1 MMQQLA
7 RIRQESLEYEQQ
19 RLSNL
24 EAEEDRRFQ
33 QALAESSALAE
44 EEQRRAEERAR
55 LQRLEEEIA
64 MREAMVFSRE
74 YEQAQAERLA
84 REGRR
89 RTLEEE
95 KEVQKVLARSRTV
108 VSQRDS
114 SVERREREAFEMAT
128 RLSLVDDTE
137 DRIWET
143 GSAETSGQA
152 FDRWSRRNSTTT
164 TQETTVEDYTPS
176 SQQDRARYSRTYS
189 PDPPLSPSSLTRHPS
204 TYVVTNPDRS
214 AQSDSDEEDVPPPA
228 YTIIAHESNEVD
240 PVTQMQQLSSSS
252 PQDQSPLNSS
262 YSPELDASYPP
273 ISSSI
278 TPFDMSIPAPISSPP
293 PPSGASPSHFSS
305 LPSHLTSTNSLDR
318 NDSSRTTG
326 AYSTTPSVGSYE
338 TMTPSLFQTI
348 AIEDS
353 VAEQQYEGE
362 DGGGEE
368 EENPFDDHFAADQG
382 EVYEDSNQQPPVN
395 DLRREDSA
403 QTTSPSPSLQ
413 LPTTE
418 SQQAQPPIVINAATS
433 PPPIQSPPSP
443 ESNVAAVDFPSSSFL
458 GLPSAPSPLRRVSE
472 PPPSVPSLL
481 PTPSPALG
489 QSHSATNTPEPSPG
503 LDSYPHSPSFG
514 GVVQDSSTESF
525 AAGQYVLDGM
535 RWGFV
540 AIERASMH
548 PPLDSKGEFP
558 RGAQLS
564 TAENEEGK
572 KAFVSFAIE
581 AKSWDALLVYLM
593 WFVYTLSSLLSVRY

>member
-1 MMQQLA
+1 M
-7 RIRQESLEYEQQ
+7 
-19 RLSNL
+19 
-24 EAEEDRRFQ
+24 
-33 QALAESSALAE
+33 
-44 EEQRRAEERAR
+44 
-55 LQRLEEEIA
+55 EEEIA

-74 YEQAQAERLA
+74 YEQAQTERLA

-95 KEVQKVLARSRTV
+95 KEVQKVLARSRTI

-128 RLSLVDDTE
+128 RLSLDGNE
-137 DRIWET
+137 EARWET

-152 FDRWSRRNSTTT
+152 FDRWSRRDSTTT
-164 TQETTVEDYTPS
+164 TQETTVEDYPSS
-176 SQQDRARYSRTYS
+176 SQQDQAEYSRTYN
-189 PDPPLSPSSLTRHPS
+189 PDPPLPPIALTRHS
-204 TYVVTNPDRS
+204 NSSFVVTNPDRS
-214 AQSDSDEEDVPPPA
+214 GLSDSEEEDIPPPA
-228 YTIIAHESNEVD
+228 YTIIAHESNDAD
-240 PVTQMQQLSSSS
+240 PIQQPQQSSS
-252 PQDQSPLNSS
+252 PLPPDHSPLNTTS

-278 TPFDMSIPAPISSPP
+278 TPFDMSIPAPVTSPLPP
-293 PPSGASPSHFSS
+293 PGASPSHFSS
-305 LPSHLTSTNSLDR
+305 LPSHLTNTNSLDR

-326 AYSTTPSVGSYE
+326 AYSTTPSIGSYE
-338 TMTPSLFQTI
+338 TIAPSLFHNI
-348 AIEDS
+348 AVEDS

-362 DGGGEE
+362 DEGGGEE
-368 EENPFDDHFAADQG
+368 EENPFDDHFAADQD
-382 EVYEDSNQQPPVN
+382 ETHEDPHQSSIDEPRN
-395 DLRREDSA
+395 DHSSR
-403 QTTSPSPSLQ
+403 SPSLH
-413 LPTTE
+413 LPAAD
-418 SQQAQPPIVINAATS
+418 SQPAQPDILVDTAAS
-433 PPPIQSPPSP
+433 PPTKQSPPSP
-443 ESNVAAVDFPSSSFL
+443 ESNVATIDFPSSSFL

-472 PPPSVPSLL
+472 PPPSTSSLL
-481 PTPSPALG
+481 PAPSPALA
-489 QSHSATNTPEPSPG
+489 QSHSATNTPEPSPS

-540 AIERASMH
+540 AVERASMH

-593 WFVYTLSSLLSVRY
+593 WFVSIPLFPRVDPGVTFSLDV